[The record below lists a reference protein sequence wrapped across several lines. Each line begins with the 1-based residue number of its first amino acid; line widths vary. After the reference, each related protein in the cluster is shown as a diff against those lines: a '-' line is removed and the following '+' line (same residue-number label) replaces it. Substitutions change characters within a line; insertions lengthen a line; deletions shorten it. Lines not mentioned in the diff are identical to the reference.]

1 MLQWTLVH
9 RAPAHMQTKHKVV
22 LLAAASVVVGV
33 VAAGGFSTTL
43 EATNTTEFCTSCH
56 SMQWVK
62 AEWEESA
69 HFSNVGGIRAQCQDC
84 HVPNPLVPKLHAK
97 MMAAKD
103 VWHEILGTIDS
114 REKFEAHR
122 WEMANRVWRKME
134 ASGSRECKSC
144 HQFEAMDLGEQ
155 DKTAR
160 KKHKR
165 AHAEGE
171 NCIACHKGVAH
182 KRPKKPRRVAAE

>member
-1 MLQWTLVH
+1 MAA
-9 RAPAHMQTKHKVV
+9 RYKAV
-22 LLAAASVVVGV
+22 LSAAALIAVGA
-33 VAAGGFSTTL
+33 VAVTGFSTTL

-62 AEWEESA
+62 AEWEQSM
-69 HFSNVGGIRAQCQDC
+69 HYSNASGVRAECRDC
-84 HVPNPLVPKLHAK
+84 HVPHPLPSKLHAK

-103 VWHEILGTIDS
+103 VWHEILGTIDTQ
-114 REKFEAHR
+114 EKFEAHR
-122 WEMANRVWRKME
+122 WTMANRVWRKME
-134 ASGSRECKSC
+134 QSDSRECKSC
-144 HQFEAMDLGEQ
+144 HLFEAMDFGEQ

-171 NCIACHKGVAH
+171 TCIECHKGVAH
-182 KRPKKPRRVAAE
+182 KRPKKPRRVSDVSPARQ